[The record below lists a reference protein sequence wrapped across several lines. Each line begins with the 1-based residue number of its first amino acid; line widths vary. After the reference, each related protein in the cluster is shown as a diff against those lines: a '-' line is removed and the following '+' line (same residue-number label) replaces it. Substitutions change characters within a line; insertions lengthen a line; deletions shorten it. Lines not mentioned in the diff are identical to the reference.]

1 MSQPPQQT
9 TSQVQAFNEQPYETD
24 DTESE
29 YETMSEEEEEEEPQ
43 GMGFT
48 LIYRILSGVINA
60 QALLVT
66 QKRKQ
71 QVQLTFSDF
80 PYVEIS
86 WPSSPCVLISPDTVR
101 RTVVSFE
108 MKKRNPYNSSHPD
121 GCYRLVIVFFV
132 RRIYFFRFEFYF
144 YIFYLSRNA
153 LLPNNCTF
161 TKVFYKQTF
170 FQ

>member
-29 YETMSEEEEEEEPQ
+29 YETMSEEEEEEPQ

-48 LIYRILSGVINA
+48 LIYLILSGVINS
-60 QALLVT
+60 QALLIT

-71 QVQLTFSDF
+71 QVKLTFPDF

-86 WPSSPCVLISPDTVR
+86 WPSSPCVLITPDRSKFRV
-101 RTVVSFE
+101 E
-108 MKKRNPYNSSHPD
+108 KINP
-121 GCYRLVIVFFV
+121 V
-132 RRIYFFRFEFYF
+132 
-144 YIFYLSRNA
+144 
-153 LLPNNCTF
+153 
-161 TKVFYKQTF
+161 
-170 FQ
+170 